1 MIAVIPV
8 RFTGTSASRLWSRRL
23 LENWMRPLIPFS
35 LGDYWFK
42 SSMGKFDVRHTIY
55 DPIVLDDP
63 RNSVVG
69 GNDVIR
75 PALVNGC
82 IKAASEQVS
91 PDWEATDIV
100 LLWFA
105 QATDAF
111 GGGSADVPLAN
122 GSKKRVRTTVLD
134 IESTFGICCQEL
146 GHAFDL
152 AHEVD
157 AAGNDYASPYSCMSA
172 RTNALE
178 GARVSDP
185 RLPDGDP
192 IRSASDAF
200 FQRPA
205 QLVFTPLLPAAQ
217 MVRYPAFGETSQV
230 LRLGTSYATKP
241 LRVRLHAL
249 DHRVRTEQ
257 PPALVALFT
266 SHKGDGREFAVEFR
280 PGGDGYESAI
290 RSANAGLV
298 VHSYNA
304 DGRVRY
310 DGLAPLT
317 DFAEMNDWPHVGGDF
332 ALRIESVGPGN
343 QFIDFT
349 ILAGAKRRFP
359 IRGVLLAGAF
369 RTQRELNAMSRDDMR
384 NTLIVELA
392 AHSNQSDY
400 QRFDNETLAG
410 MGAAMVLLRDARIRT
425 VPELRQMSAE
435 DHRNTL
441 IVEIGVQTGRGSEL
455 QSRSTMDLVLTAL
468 GSDIVNR
475 GVSLTS
481 EPSYLRGV
489 LLGGP
494 FRSQPELNRMSAE
507 DHRNTLIVEMAKH
520 SNQTN
525 YQSFDNATLQGVGA
539 VMTTLRRARIRTD
552 AELRQ
557 MSTQDQ
563 RNTLIVELGAQ
574 TGKAIA
580 ELQGLSNLDLV
591 LAALGVEPA

>member
-8 RFTGTSASRLWSRRL
+8 RFTGTSDSKVWSRPL

-42 SSMGKFDVRHTIY
+42 SSFAKFDLRHTVY
-55 DPIVLDDP
+55 DPVVLDDP
-63 RNSVVG
+63 RNGVTG

-91 PDWEATDIV
+91 PDWAATDIV

-111 GGGSADVPLAN
+111 GGGSADVPLGN
-122 GSKKRVRTTVLD
+122 GSTKRVRTTVLD
-134 IESTFGICCQEL
+134 IDSTFGICCQEL
-146 GHAFDL
+146 GHAFGL
-152 AHEVD
+152 SHEVD
-157 AAGNDYASPYSCMSA
+157 AAGNEYASPYSCMSA

-178 GARVSDP
+178 SARASDP

-192 IRSASDAF
+192 IRASSDAF

-217 MVRYPAFGETSQV
+217 MVRFPAFGETSQV
-230 LRLGTSYATKP
+230 LRLGTSYAAKP
-241 LRVRLHAL
+241 SRVRLHAL
-249 DHRVRTEQ
+249 NHRVRTEE
-257 PPALVALFT
+257 PPALVALFR

-280 PGGDGYESAI
+280 PGGDAYESAI
-290 RSANAGLV
+290 RPANAGLV
-298 VHSYNA
+298 VHSFNG

-310 DGLAPLT
+310 DGLAPLA
-317 DFAEMNDWPHVGGDF
+317 DVAEMNDWPHVGGDF
-332 ALRIESVGPGN
+332 SIRIESVGPDR
-343 QFIDFT
+343 QFVDFT
-349 ILAGAKRRFP
+349 LLAGAKRRFP
-359 IRGVLLAGAF
+359 IRGVLLAGGF
-369 RTQRELNAMSRDDMR
+369 RTQRELSAMSHDDMR
-384 NTLIVELA
+384 NTLIVELGK
-392 AHSNQSDY
+392 HSNQSDY
-400 QRFDNETLAG
+400 QRFDNEALAG
-410 MGAAMVLLRDARIRT
+410 MGAAMVLLREARIRT
-425 VPELRQMSAE
+425 VAELRQMSAE

-441 IVEIGVQTGRGSEL
+441 IVEVGIQTGRGSDL
-455 QSRSTMDLVLTAL
+455 QGFSTMDLVLTAL

-481 EPSYLRGV
+481 SPSYLRGV

-494 FRSQPELNRMSAE
+494 FRTQAELNRMSPE
-507 DHRNTLIVEMAKH
+507 DHRNTLIVEMANH
-520 SNQTN
+520 SNQRHF
-525 YQSFDNATLQGVGA
+525 QSLDNAVLEGAGA
-539 VMTTLRRARIRTD
+539 VMATLRRARIRTD

-557 MSTQDQ
+557 MSTEDQ

-574 TGKAIA
+574 TRKTIA
-580 ELQGLSNLDLV
+580 ELQGLSNLGLV
-591 LAALGVEPA
+591 LAALGIEPA